1 MPPIILELK
10 KDYETEY
17 LCGQLDWVRGRRYNI
32 RPDLDEDMEPE
43 VKGYL
48 YKETTTGFF
57 RAWVLNELHLGVTKT
72 VNELRV
78 AEKGQIIQKTGLPEE
93 ECLHLIEKCVVM
105 GLLCENK
112 VVFKNGENILLY
124 LVDTGGI
131 FALEEAGIPYLKVNY
146 TVGIDQRLKIYR
158 RNIFLVENNVSE
170 AVNLHFYE
178 NIVGLPLDRNYR
190 GATIL
195 VDMRI
200 AEKLGLKSQVIKMAG
215 SMVEVYHVKIYDLCG
230 RRWIEP
236 TVEKNNTVEKNI

>member
-1 MPPIILELK
+1 MPPIFLELK

-17 LCGQLDWVRGRRYNI
+17 LCGQLEWVRGRRYNI

-48 YKETTTGFF
+48 YKETATGFF
-57 RAWVLNELHLGVTKT
+57 RAWVLNEMHLGVTKI
-72 VNELRV
+72 VNDLRV
-78 AEKGQIIQKTGLPEE
+78 AEKGQIIKKTGLQEE
-93 ECLHLIEKCVVM
+93 ECLRLIEECVVM

-112 VVFKNGENILLY
+112 VIFKNGENLLLY

-146 TVGIDQRLKIYR
+146 TMGIDQRLKIYR
-158 RNIFLVENNVSE
+158 RNIFLVENNMSDKE
-170 AVNLHFYE
+170 AVNLYIFE
-178 NIVGLPLDRNYR
+178 NIVGTSLESTHR

-195 VDMRI
+195 VDMGI
-200 AEKLGLKSQVIKMAG
+200 AEKLGLKIQVIKMTD
-215 SMVEVYHVKIYDLCG
+215 SMIEAYHVKIYDLCG

-236 TVEKNNTVEKNI
+236 VTEKNI